1 MHGRG
6 LSDAQEE
13 LLVEAQDDRD
23 RGKDRMNPYAWERPL
38 DAVNRVSSACFF
50 PPLHILSGLFDQFFR
65 VSRGLDDVL

>member
-50 PPLHILSGLFDQFFR
+50 SPLHTCLSPDHF
-65 VSRGLDDVL
+65 SRSKGFQ